1 MEFFTRLCSTA
12 VQIKIFVKGFMAS
25 RLWAGNG
32 TEVWG
37 FRVATAMIRWRSSPI
52 GRNRIQSWVSRS
64 SEFSFD
70 IFQNVDQGSKSFQRS
85 NLCFSARLL
94 RSCKA
99 LKYEWNKRQIFEV
112 WQRRWSEMLLRR
124 RRLEAWQGWG
134 VLSRRYLKSGTDHG
148 VRL

>member
-1 MEFFTRLCSTA
+1 
-12 VQIKIFVKGFMAS
+12 MAS

-70 IFQNVDQGSKSFQRS
+70 ILQNVDQGSKSFQRS

-99 LKYEWNKRQIFEV
+99 LKYEWNKRQIFEIPPIRGSPLPTGDV
-112 WQRRWSEMLLRR
+112 CCSSLIAKHPDSAPSE
-124 RRLEAWQGWG
+124 
-134 VLSRRYLKSGTDHG
+134 K
-148 VRL
+148 